1 MMTLSVMTL
10 PLLPMP
16 EIPGL
21 KREKNTQ
28 EKPSLSDIYS
38 QIKEA
43 GIDQLDI
50 SSMDFQYGG
59 EAAVL
64 AAMEQTNTR
73 CSCYL
78 AFISAPMPTD
88 AGNAAAIAQG
98 KEAVDQA
105 LRLGTR
111 VMMFVP
117 AGYQDAVAVMSR
129 QELADTFI
137 SVLRPV
143 VAYASEKG
151 VTVVIEDA
159 PHREFPMCSQEELS
173 YLLSAVP
180 GLRLVYDSGN
190 MLFAGEDPLSYY
202 EHFQPLVAHGHLK
215 DIAKGQDGTLME
227 CTHGSGM
234 VDFNT
239 LLGRMQENQFEGVL
253 AIELSPDFEGKS
265 SVKDRVSHA
274 ANYFSA
280 LMEGVTR

>member
-1 MMTLSVMTL
+1 MTLSVMTL

-21 KREKNTQ
+21 KREETVR
-28 EKPSLSDIYS
+28 EKPSLSDIYG

-43 GIDQLDI
+43 GIDHLDI

-59 EAAVL
+59 EDAVL
-64 AAMEQTNTR
+64 DAMKQTGTK

-78 AFISAPMPTD
+78 AFISAPMPTE
-88 AGNAAAIAQG
+88 AGNTAAITQG
-98 KEAVDQA
+98 REAVDQT
-105 LRLGTR
+105 LRLGTH

-129 QELADTFI
+129 QQLADTFI
-137 SVLRPV
+137 SVLKPV
-143 VAYASEKG
+143 VAYAEERG

-190 MLFAGEDPLSYY
+190 MLFAGDDPVAYY
-202 EHFQPLVAHGHLK
+202 EHFRDVTAHGHLK
-215 DIAKGQDGTLME
+215 DVAKEENGQLME

-234 VDFNT
+234 VDFKT
-239 LLGRMQENQFEGVL
+239 ILTRMKENHFEGTL
-253 AIELSPDFEGKS
+253 AIELSPDFTGKA
-265 SVKDRVSHA
+265 SVKERVQNA
-274 ANYFSA
+274 AIYFTS
-280 LMEGVTR
+280 LI